1 MVQFEQNEIDT
12 MKSSG
17 QVVGKVADH
26 YISDLYQLD
35 RTRSA
40 EEFIRQLKN
49 ICLRAISIGKK
60 SEELVYTKPLADLMD
75 IINKYKDNY
84 DEIKDIVLV
93 YATFYL
99 GAIKYSK
106 TRGD

>member
-1 MVQFEQNEIDT
+1 MVQFEQNEMDT
-12 MKSSG
+12 IKNGG
-17 QVVGKVADH
+17 QVIGKVADH

-35 RTRSA
+35 RTRTA
-40 EEFIRQLKN
+40 EEFIKQLKN

-75 IINKYKDNY
+75 IINKHKENY

-99 GAIKYSK
+99 GAIKYSRTK
-106 TRGD
+106 GD

>member
-1 MVQFEQNEIDT
+1 MVQFEQNEMET
-12 MKSSG
+12 MKNSG
-17 QVVGKVADH
+17 QVLGKVADH

-35 RTRSA
+35 RTRTA
-40 EEFIRQLKN
+40 EEFIKQLKN

-60 SEELVYTKPLADLMD
+60 SDEMVYTKPLADLMD
-75 IINKYKDNY
+75 IINKHKENY

-99 GAIKYSK
+99 GAIKYSR

>member
-1 MVQFEQNEIDT
+1 MVQFEQNEMET
-12 MKSSG
+12 MKNSG
-17 QVVGKVADH
+17 QVLGKVADH

-35 RTRSA
+35 RTRTA
-40 EEFIRQLKN
+40 EEFIKQLKN

-60 SEELVYTKPLADLMD
+60 SDEIVYTKPLADLMD
-75 IINKYKDNY
+75 IINKHKENY

-99 GAIKYSK
+99 GAIKYSR